1 MMGCDTHVEED
12 QARSRFR
19 AIQSLAPSSCIPFQG
34 NCSFFFTSYLLIPL
48 TGLIPSDR
56 GHPEGTNNF
65 EMPQVRN
72 VSPRHSSLAASH
84 PTLQSQVRAIPI
96 RCRSE
101 RTKLDAIARCEEQ
114 VRPFADRYRSE
125 SPAPILIS
133 RHRRRGTPQAARCPW
148 GRSWP

>member
-65 EMPQVRN
+65 EMPQVRRITASFLLSCF
-72 VSPRHSSLAASH
+72 SPHSSISGASH
-84 PTLQSQVRAIPI
+84 SHSLP
-96 RCRSE
+96 E
-101 RTKLDAIARCEEQ
+101 
-114 VRPFADRYRSE
+114 
-125 SPAPILIS
+125 
-133 RHRRRGTPQAARCPW
+133 
-148 GRSWP
+148 